1 MRIGEVSRR
10 TGVAARML
18 RYYEEQG
25 LLRPGRHPNGYRDY
39 THTDLEQV
47 ATIRDLGGAG
57 VPTRFIKIVLDR
69 QAGATAWTSRCDDIL
84 AGMVR
89 DQIADLDAK
98 IACLTTS
105 KDALIQFLGETSGGM
120 SGTVSHLADDQ
131 PHQVAAT
138 GDDRDDADG
147 GGDR

>member
-25 LLRPGRHPNGYRDY
+25 LLQPARHVNGYRDY
-39 THTDLEQV
+39 TEADLEQV
-47 ATIRDLGGAG
+47 DTIRNLGAAG

-69 QAGATAWTSRCDDIL
+69 QTGAIAWTSTCNDIL

-89 DQIADLDAK
+89 DQIADLDTK
-98 IACLTTS
+98 IACLTNS
-105 KDALIQFLGETSGGM
+105 KDALAQFLTE
-120 SGTVSHLADDQ
+120 A
-131 PHQVAAT
+131 
-138 GDDRDDADG
+138 G
-147 GGDR
+147 GGTGLRVPVVHIDTTISLKGL

>member
-25 LLRPGRHPNGYRDY
+25 LLRPRRHPNGYRDY
-39 THTDLEQV
+39 TDTDLALV
-47 ATIRDLGGAG
+47 ATIRDLSGAG

-69 QAGATAWTSRCDDIL
+69 QTGATTWTSACDDIL

-89 DQIADLDAK
+89 EQITDLDAK

-105 KDALIQFLGETSGGM
+105 KDALTQFLAEAGA
-120 SGTVSHLADDQ
+120 L
-131 PHQVAAT
+131 
-138 GDDRDDADG
+138 DRSTT
-147 GGDR
+147 R

>member
-25 LLRPGRHPNGYRDY
+25 LLDPARHPNGYRDY
-39 THTDLEQV
+39 TESQARQV
-47 ATIRDLGGAG
+47 EMIRDLSSSG

-69 QAGATAWTSRCDDIL
+69 QHNATAWTTACDEIM

-89 DQIADLDAK
+89 EQIDDINAK

-105 KDALIQFLGETSGGM
+105 RDALAQFVSTADETNPGSARTAGALPRRQD
-120 SGTVSHLADDQ
+120 V
-131 PHQVAAT
+131 
-138 GDDRDDADG
+138 DG
-147 GGDR
+147 RRPA